1 MMYWTR
7 GEGFATDCSA
17 KPQDTMVIGGRGG
30 GGQIAMFWNKTKLCA

>member
-17 KPQDTMVIGGRGG
+17 KPQDTIYGNRREGGRGTDSNVLE
-30 GGQIAMFWNKTKLCA
+30 QN